1 MRRNGTLVVLLLG
14 GLYGLPQASL
24 LWYERQN
31 KMLTEL
37 GYIRTEMD
45 PCLYIK
51 YKSDGE
57 KSIVVVH
64 VDDYGNFHTDPADFD
79 ELVKAVQESFGT
91 PTVHTGEVGVYV
103 GVEYQYDRDKCSVRL
118 TQMKYVN
125 KLLEDLKVTKT
136 KQTPADDQ
144 FMNIDHGS
152 PVSDYKVFLSV
163 LMCVFYLGSKTRPDL
178 QPYVAFLATRSAD
191 CRVQD
196 QAKLDRVVHY
206 LNFTRT
212 RGIVLRIQGT
222 TVIESDDASYA
233 IHERARS
240 QSAMHLTLGTDG
252 LPPPGYG
259 GPILVKC
266 NIQKLVAT
274 SSFEAELNARHQY
287 RDYIIFFRS
296 ILSDLGFDQS
306 GPSIILQD
314 NEAAILTL
322 ERGQI
327 FKGRS
332 KFIDV
337 RVFHATDLVN
347 AGVIKFVKVHTDL
360 MPADPATKPM
370 WAKADMYKLARL
382 CNDTA

>member
-1 MRRNGTLVVLLLG
+1 
-14 GLYGLPQASL
+14 
-24 LWYERQN
+24 
-31 KMLTEL
+31 
-37 GYIRTEMD
+37 
-45 PCLYIK
+45 
-51 YKSDGE
+51 
-57 KSIVVVH
+57 
-64 VDDYGNFHTDPADFD
+64 
-79 ELVKAVQESFGT
+79 
-91 PTVHTGEVGVYV
+91 
-103 GVEYQYDRDKCSVRL
+103 
-118 TQMKYVN
+118 MKYVN
-125 KLLEDLKVTKT
+125 KMLEDLKVTKI

-152 PVSDYKVFLSV
+152 PISDYKLFLSI
-163 LMCVFYLGSKTRPDL
+163 LMCVYYLGSKTRPDL
-178 QPYVAFLATRSAD
+178 QAYVAFLATRSSD

-196 QAKLDRVVHY
+196 QVKLDRVVQY

-240 QSAMHLTLGTDG
+240 QSAMHLTLGIDG
-252 LPPPGYG
+252 LPPPGFG

-306 GPSIILQD
+306 DPSIILQD

-322 ERGQI
+322 ERGQV

-337 RVFHATDLVN
+337 RVFHSTDLVE

-382 CNDTA
+382 CNDSV